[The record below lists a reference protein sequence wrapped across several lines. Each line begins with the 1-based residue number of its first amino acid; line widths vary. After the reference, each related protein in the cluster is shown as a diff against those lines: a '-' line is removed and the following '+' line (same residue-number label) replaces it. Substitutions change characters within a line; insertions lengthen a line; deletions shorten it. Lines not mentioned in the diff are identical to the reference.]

1 MADSLTLSIFDISL
15 LALVAIILGATIHFF
30 ITSRKNLK
38 ANSDEMRKSN
48 LVKNEW
54 KLKYLNDMEL
64 RDKEI
69 AALKQQIQEAEENAN
84 IFSIEAEELR
94 IQNDK
99 FEEVIIKLEKK
110 VEDMQNAP
118 AVPTPLPPVISIE
131 TPIQTKAD
139 YLDQII
145 LAQGRLMDQNQK
157 INHLLGDLDVIK
169 EKEEKLRHTLR
180 DNAELSAQINQ
191 LRVEMSEK
199 EKEVNN
205 LKQKEQLTKE
215 MTSMLDVA
223 YSEFNTLQSKI
234 QKLESQLTSSKMT
247 NLEYED
253 LKEEHSKFTVQ
264 FEDYKAKAASLA
276 SENLQLQTQLTE
288 ALDKLREANFH
299 KQQLQ
304 KRIVYLEELNADL
317 QIVADANKKLEG
329 QLKRIGE
336 LESMINIVNE
346 EKTELNRRQTE

>member
-94 IQNDK
+94 NQNDK
-99 FEEVIIKLEKK
+99 FEEVIIKLEKR

-118 AVPTPLPPVISIE
+118 AAPTPLPPVISIE

-145 LAQGRLMDQNQK
+145 LAQSRLMDQNQK

-180 DNAELSAQINQ
+180 DNAELSAQINR

-199 EKEVNN
+199 EKEVDN

-234 QKLESQLTSSKMT
+234 QKLEAQLTSSKMT

-264 FEDYKAKAASLA
+264 FEDYKAKTASLA

-346 EKTELNRRQTE
+346 EKTELNRRQPE

>member
-1 MADSLTLSIFDISL
+1 MAESLTLSILDISL

-30 ITSRKNLK
+30 ITSRRNLK
-38 ANSDEMRKSN
+38 ANSEEMRKSN

-69 AALKQQIQEAEENAN
+69 SALKQQIQEAEENAN

-94 IQNDK
+94 LQNDK
-99 FEEVIIKLEKK
+99 FEEVIVKLEKK
-110 VEDMQNAP
+110 VEEMEN
-118 AVPTPLPPVISIE
+118 VPTPLPPVISIE
-131 TPIQTKAD
+131 TPIQSKAD
-139 YLDQII
+139 FLDQVIT
-145 LAQGRLMDQNQK
+145 AQSRLMDQNQK
-157 INHLLGDLDVIK
+157 INSLLGDLEVIRD
-169 EKEEKLRHTLR
+169 KEEKLRQVVR
-180 DNAELSAQINQ
+180 DNAELSAQLNRM
-191 LRVEMSEK
+191 RVEMSEK
-199 EKEVNN
+199 EKEVDN

-223 YSEFNTLQSKI
+223 YTEFNTLQAKI
-234 QKLESQLTSSKMT
+234 QKLEAQLTSSKMT

-253 LKEEHSKFTVQ
+253 LKEEHSKFTKE
-264 FEDYKAKAASLA
+264 FEEYKAKAASLA

-288 ALDKLREANFH
+288 ALDKLREANFQR
-299 KQQLQ
+299 QQLQ

-346 EKTELNRRQTE
+346 EKSEMNRRQDD

>member
-1 MADSLTLSIFDISL
+1 MAESLTLSILDICL
-15 LALVAIILGATIHFF
+15 LTLVAIILGATIHFF
-30 ITSRKNLK
+30 ITSRRNLK
-38 ANSDEMRKSN
+38 ANSEEMRKSN

-54 KLKYLNDMEL
+54 KLKYLNDIEL

-94 IQNDK
+94 LQNDK
-99 FEEVIIKLEKK
+99 FEEVIAKLEKK
-110 VEDMQNAP
+110 IEELEQT
-118 AVPTPLPPVISIE
+118 PTPPLPPVVSIE
-131 TPIQTKAD
+131 TPIQSKVD
-139 YLDQII
+139 FLDQVIT
-145 LAQGRLMDQNQK
+145 AQSRLMDQNQK
-157 INHLLGDLDVIK
+157 INSLLTDLEVIR
-169 EKEEKLRHTLR
+169 EKEEKLREAVR
-180 DNAELSAQINQ
+180 DNAELSAQLNR

-199 EKEVNN
+199 EKEVDS

-223 YSEFNTLQSKI
+223 YTEFNTLQAKI
-234 QKLESQLTSSKMT
+234 QKLEAQLTSSKMI
-247 NLEYED
+247 NLEYEG
-253 LKEEHSKFTVQ
+253 LKEEHSKFIK
-264 FEDYKAKAASLA
+264 ELEEYKAKAASLA

-288 ALDKLREANFH
+288 ALDKLREANFQR
-299 KQQLQ
+299 QQLQ

-336 LESMINIVNE
+336 LESMLNIVNE
-346 EKTELNRRQTE
+346 EKGDPNRRQDD

>member
-1 MADSLTLSIFDISL
+1 MAESLTLSILDISL

-30 ITSRKNLK
+30 ITSRRNLK
-38 ANSDEMRKSN
+38 ANSEEMRKSN

-69 AALKQQIQEAEENAN
+69 SVLKQQIQEAEENAN

-94 IQNDK
+94 LQNDK

-110 VEDMQNAP
+110 VEEMENT
-118 AVPTPLPPVISIE
+118 PTPLPPVISIE
-131 TPIQTKAD
+131 TPIQSKAD
-139 YLDQII
+139 FLDQVIT
-145 LAQGRLMDQNQK
+145 AQSRLMDQNQK
-157 INHLLGDLDVIK
+157 INSLLGDLEVIRD
-169 EKEEKLRHTLR
+169 KEEKLRQVVR
-180 DNAELSAQINQ
+180 DNAELSAQLNRM
-191 LRVEMSEK
+191 RVEMSEK
-199 EKEVNN
+199 EKEVDS

-223 YSEFNTLQSKI
+223 YSEFNTLQAKI
-234 QKLESQLTSSKMT
+234 QKLEAQLTSSKMT

-253 LKEEHSKFTVQ
+253 LKEEHSKFTKE
-264 FEDYKAKAASLA
+264 FEEYKAKAASLA

-288 ALDKLREANFH
+288 ALDKLREANFQR
-299 KQQLQ
+299 QQLQ

-346 EKTELNRRQTE
+346 EKGEANRRQED